1 MRYNY
6 WGIII
11 EVQYTLAKN
20 LSTNVSGQPDFMQS
34 YMALKS
40 DTGIIQ
46 SISMCMTNS
55 DLFAIFTPC
64 LCNRSMLGLAIS
76 LSRTAS
82 LSVVIPFVYC
92 GYIPLCGYIP
102 FCGYIP
108 LWGYILF
115 CGYIICLLMVINLI
129 SFVKLLWLKLK
140 QSLQCKS
147 SSGHIHLSFVVI
159 LRIQYI
165 ANTFHLII

>member
-1 MRYNY
+1 
-6 WGIII
+6 
-11 EVQYTLAKN
+11 
-20 LSTNVSGQPDFMQS
+20 MQS
-34 YMALKS
+34 YTALKS

-46 SISMCMTNS
+46 SISMCITNS
-55 DLFAIFTPC
+55 ALFAVFTPC

-76 LSRTAS
+76 LCLTAS

-92 GYIPLCGYIP
+92 GYIP
-102 FCGYIP
+102 FCGSIP

-140 QSLQCKS
+140 QSLHCKS
-147 SSGHIHLSFVVI
+147 SSGHVYLSFVVI
-159 LRIQYI
+159 LGIQYI
-165 ANTFHLII
+165 PNTFHLII